1 MDRGVEAASAVSNR
15 AGKRTFWTYK
25 RKKRIMP
32 WLFVL
37 PCIVIILLVTIFPT
51 IYSFGLS
58 FTKWEISLPNRPFIG
73 FGNYVALFKDVRFLH
88 SILITA
94 IVVVVGV
101 GIEMVLGFGL
111 GQILSVKMRGK
122 RFFVAAL
129 LLPVMVMP
137 VVVGYTWRLLW
148 DAMYGPINQIIG
160 WIIGKPF
167 QFTWLAHPGTA
178 IFAILVTEI
187 WQWTPFMF
195 LVFLSGIVSL
205 DPEIFEAADI
215 DGASGWNKLRYL
227 TIPLLRPI
235 IIVALLIRGLDALK
249 FFDVIFALT
258 GGAPGNST
266 ETISF
271 YIYKTGYQ
279 FFRLGYGAAAS
290 FILLIALIVI
300 LTYLLKIFK
309 AVAE

>member
-1 MDRGVEAASAVSNR
+1 MHRWGERTSAKTGWLSYR
-15 AGKRTFWTYK
+15 Q
-25 RKKRIMP
+25 KKRIAP

-37 PCIVIILLVTIFPT
+37 PCILIILLVTIFPT

-58 FTKWEISLPNRPFIG
+58 FTKWEISLPTRPFIG
-73 FGNYVALFKDVRFLH
+73 LGNYAALFQDMRFLH
-88 SILITA
+88 SMLITA
-94 IVVVVGV
+94 VLVVVGV
-101 GIEMVLGFGL
+101 GVEMVLGFGL
-111 GQILSVKMRGK
+111 GQILSVKMKGK
-122 RFFVAAL
+122 RVIVAAL
-129 LLPVMVMP
+129 LLPVMAMP

-148 DAMYGPINQIIG
+148 DAQYGPINQIVG
-160 WIIGKPF
+160 WIIGRPF
-167 QFTWLAHPGTA
+167 YFTWLAKTPSA

-205 DPEIFEAADI
+205 DPEVFEAADI
-215 DGASGWNKLRYL
+215 DGASGWDKLRHL

-249 FFDVIFALT
+249 FFDVIFAMT
-258 GGAPGNST
+258 GGAPGSST

-290 FILLIALIVI
+290 FILLIALVVI
-300 LTYLLKIFK
+300 LTYLLKLFK
-309 AVAE
+309 TVEE

>member
-1 MDRGVEAASAVSNR
+1 MDRDTYASREITQLKKGWLS
-15 AGKRTFWTYK
+15 YK
-25 RKKRIMP
+25 QKKRITP
-32 WLFVL
+32 WLFVA
-37 PCIVIILLVTIFPT
+37 PCILIILLVTIFPT

-58 FTKWEISLPNRPFIG
+58 LTKWEISLPDRPFIG
-73 FGNYVALFKDVRFLH
+73 LGNYAALIRDARFRN

-94 IVVVVGV
+94 VLVVVGV
-101 GIEMVLGFGL
+101 GVEMLLGFGL
-111 GQILSVKMRGK
+111 GQILSVKMKGK
-122 RFFVAAL
+122 RIIVAAL

-137 VVVGYTWRLLW
+137 IVVGYTWRLLW

-160 WIIGKPF
+160 WIIGRPF
-167 QFTWLAHPGTA
+167 QIAWLAKTPTA

-205 DPEIFEAADI
+205 DTEIFEAADI
-215 DGASGWNKLRYL
+215 DGASSWEKLRFM

-290 FILLIALIVI
+290 FILLIALII
-300 LTYLLKIFK
+300 IITYLLKIFK
-309 AVAE
+309 TVTE